1 MKKLL
6 IATSNKGKFKEYTQ
20 LLAGLPFEL
29 VSMRDMNINS
39 EIEENYDN
47 YRENALH
54 KAVTCGRLSGLMTLA
69 DDSGLEV
76 DALEGEPGVRSARYA
91 GDDASDAMRV
101 AYLLDKIKDVPWVK
115 RTCRFVCV
123 IAVAMT
129 PEKTE
134 IYRGQCD
141 GYVTYE
147 SRGENGFGYDP
158 IFYFPKLDKTMAE
171 LETGVKNK
179 ISHRAIAAQKA
190 YKMLE
195 SLAQKAEI

>member
-29 VSMRDMNINS
+29 VSLRDANINA
-39 EIEENYDN
+39 EIEENYNN

-54 KAVTCGRLSGLMTLA
+54 KAITCARLSGLMTLA
-69 DDSGLEV
+69 DDSGIEV

-91 GDDASDAMRV
+91 GDDVSDAMRL
-101 AYLLDKIKDVPWVK
+101 AFLLEKIKDVPWEK
-115 RTCRFVCV
+115 RTCRFVCL
-123 IAVAMT
+123 IAVAIS

-134 IYRGQCD
+134 IFRGQCD
-141 GYVTYE
+141 GYVTFE
-147 SRGENGFGYDP
+147 PRGENGFGYDP
-158 IFYFPKLDKTMAE
+158 VFYFPELDKTMAE

-179 ISHRAIAAQKA
+179 ISHRAIAAEKA
-190 YKMLE
+190 GKLLE
-195 SLAQKAEI
+195 ALAEKA